1 MVSLAE
7 EDVQVLPKKKSLVLL
22 VANGLPGVPGAS
34 VQRHAENRII
44 MESPPEDV
52 PVKMESVNLEKL
64 NKLNLAIQILNV
76 VTNRDQQDDQ

>member
-1 MVSLAE
+1 MVSLVE

-34 VQRHAENRII
+34 VQRHVENRII

-52 PVKMESVNLEKL
+52 PVKMEFVNLEKL
-64 NKLNLAIQILNV
+64 NKLNLAIQILNA